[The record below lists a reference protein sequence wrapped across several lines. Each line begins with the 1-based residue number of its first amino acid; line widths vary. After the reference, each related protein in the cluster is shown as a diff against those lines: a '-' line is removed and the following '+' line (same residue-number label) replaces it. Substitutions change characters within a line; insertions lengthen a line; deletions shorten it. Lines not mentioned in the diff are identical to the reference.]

1 MIGMTKYDLVLS
13 TIGVLSAL
21 WSFGVTGYLTIS
33 DRVQMRRSMSKLLLG
48 FAALVADLG
57 RRREQ
62 KQ

>member
-13 TIGVLSAL
+13 TLGVLSAL

-33 DRVQMRRSMSKLLLG
+33 DRVQMRRSMSKLLLS

-57 RRREQ
+57 RRRAK